1 MWFVFFTGFLFECL
15 QAIIYGLARDC
26 ALFVSI
32 IFFLFQDIFFIVFIP
47 FLRTTSVAPVVDPT
61 CFPSAEQ
68 DKAID
73 VSLLVSLQARL
84 SQKSPS
90 RLKLFLCG
98 SAKIWLS
105 SKRNPP
111 RRPNVVGGGRE
122 SASHAIG
129 WKYYLQGLHKSEIR
143 SRPSGCT
150 TLTDPQSRLP

>member
-1 MWFVFFTGFLFECL
+1 MCFFFYWFSILVSSGHYLL
-15 QAIIYGLARDC
+15 LGLARDC

-98 SAKIWLS
+98 SAKI
-105 SKRNPP
+105 
-111 RRPNVVGGGRE
+111 
-122 SASHAIG
+122 
-129 WKYYLQGLHKSEIR
+129 
-143 SRPSGCT
+143 
-150 TLTDPQSRLP
+150 

>member
-1 MWFVFFTGFLFECL
+1 MWFFFSVFRPLFTVLHRTVLYLSPSFF
-15 QAIIYGLARDC
+15 
-26 ALFVSI
+26 FV
-32 IFFLFQDIFFIVFIP
+32 FQDIFFVVFIP

-105 SKRNPP
+105 PKKNPP
-111 RRPNVVGGGRE
+111 RLPNVVGGGRE
-122 SASHAIG
+122 FASHAIG

-143 SRPSGCT
+143 SRPSGWT